1 MAEEAVLITDR
12 ALLGPVI
19 NERLNKLDT
28 LLANR
33 QECEH
38 EAALADAK
46 VEAAEDEYNAMYD
59 EVMASGWANEI
70 GLAQQGHVKPRRD
83 GRSRRHRAAKAAA
96 AAAAAPHHE
105 PLNGSAEPAAN

>member
-12 ALLGPVI
+12 SLLGSVL
-19 NERLNKLDT
+19 NERLDKLDA

-33 QECEH
+33 QACEH

-70 GLAQQGHVKPRRD
+70 GLAQQGHVKPKRD

-96 AAAAAPHHE
+96 SAAVSPR
-105 PLNGSAEPAAN
+105 PDSPSGSAEPADN